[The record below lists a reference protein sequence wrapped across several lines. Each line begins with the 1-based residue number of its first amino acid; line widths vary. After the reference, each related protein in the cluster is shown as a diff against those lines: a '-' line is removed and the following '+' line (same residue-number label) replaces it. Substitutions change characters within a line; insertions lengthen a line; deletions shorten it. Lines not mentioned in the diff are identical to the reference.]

1 MPAVGYQRGAERATQ
16 ILRAAREV
24 FLSDGWDHFSVERIA
39 EFMECSRPLVYK
51 HFSCKEEILLALAIE
66 SKSRRV
72 RFYERAVMFRGRL
85 REKMLAIG
93 EVETFLS
100 KHDLPVE
107 LMIASARLRAKTSRE
122 RQDQLMLLDV
132 RAISL
137 GAGIIREAVAA
148 GDLELPADLG
158 PEDLLFFMWSSRWG
172 ALNIMRSDTPIEQA
186 GILQPALSVEMSL
199 GMMLDAYGWQP
210 LSSEWDYKATRGRV
224 HQEAFPPELVEQI
237 LSE

>member
-24 FLSDGWDHFSVERIA
+24 FLADGWDHFSVERIA

-93 EVETFLS
+93 E
-100 KHDLPVE
+100 
-107 LMIASARLRAKTSRE
+107 
-122 RQDQLMLLDV
+122 
-132 RAISL
+132 
-137 GAGIIREAVAA
+137 
-148 GDLELPADLG
+148 
-158 PEDLLFFMWSSRWG
+158 
-172 ALNIMRSDTPIEQA
+172 
-186 GILQPALSVEMSL
+186 
-199 GMMLDAYGWQP
+199 
-210 LSSEWDYKATRGRV
+210 
-224 HQEAFPPELVEQI
+224 QI